1 MIESIYSALLD
12 KWVLSTL
19 DCTMQMAVS
28 LDGILCQSRGVQW
41 NGLRAIKG
49 VVNKG
54 KFFYE
59 ATVSDEGLCRVGW
72 SLNEVSP

>member
-1 MIESIYSALLD
+1 MIID
-12 KWVLSTL
+12 KWVLSTF
-19 DCTMQMAVS
+19 DRTMEMAVTP
-28 LDGILCQSRGVQW
+28 DGVLCQSRGVQW
-41 NGLRAIKG
+41 NGLRAVKG

-72 SLNEVSP
+72 SLNEVSF

>member
-1 MIESIYSALLD
+1 ME
-12 KWVLSTL
+12 
-19 DCTMQMAVS
+19 MAVTP
-28 LDGILCQSRGVQW
+28 DGVLCQSRGVQW
-41 NGLRAIKG
+41 NGLRAVKG

-72 SLNEVSP
+72 SLNEVIF

>member
-1 MIESIYSALLD
+1 
-12 KWVLSTL
+12 
-19 DCTMQMAVS
+19 MAVAP
-28 LDGILCQSRGVQW
+28 DRVLCQSRGVQW
-41 NGLRAIKG
+41 NGLRAVKG

-72 SLNEVSP
+72 SLNEVLASITTCYAVYISF